1 MYITAVLTPK
11 ETISQTETTQQTA
24 AASDSFSACLDEA
37 LSDDSLLSIFK
48 QASETY
54 GVSLSL
60 LTAMAKQESNFQADA
75 TSGSGA
81 MGIMQLM
88 PSTAEYFGC
97 SNPYDP
103 KENIMTG
110 ARYISELLTRYNGNV
125 SYALA
130 AYNAGYNNVDKYGG
144 IPPFEETQNYV
155 SKITSYMN
163 EGVTL
168 PDGSNVAGTDTAQ
181 AASVQSGSALS
192 LFDRLQSGNLN
203 QLLYLLAEALEQ
215 TEDEDP
221 NVQETTPAA
230 STTENVAKK
239 LDVAVISAPDTD
251 IDSYYASR
259 NIHYNN
265 SVLNLMSQTG
275 EN

>member
-1 MYITAVLTPK
+1 MNITAVLTP
-11 ETISQTETTQQTA
+11 TETVTQKEEVKQTTA
-24 AASDSFSACLDEA
+24 TSDSFSDCLDEA
-37 LSDDSLLSIFK
+37 LSDDSLLSIFQ
-48 QASETY
+48 QASNTY
-54 GVSLSL
+54 GVPLSL

-75 TSGSGA
+75 TSKSGA

-97 SNPYDP
+97 SNPYDA

-110 ARYISELLTRYNGNV
+110 ARYISELLERYNGNV

-144 IPPFEETQNYV
+144 IPPFEETENYV

-168 PDGSNVAGTDTAQ
+168 PDGSKVTGTATTQTDSIQTG
-181 AASVQSGSALS
+181 SVLS
-192 LFDRLQSGNLN
+192 LFNRLQSGNLN
-203 QLLYLLAEALEQ
+203 QLLSLLTKALEQ
-215 TEDEDP
+215 VDSEDK
-221 NVQETTPAA
+221 NVQEAAAA
-230 STTENVAKK
+230 SPAENTAKE
-239 LDVAVISAPDTD
+239 LDVSVISTPDTD
-251 IDSYYASR
+251 TYYASQ

-265 SVLNLMSQTG
+265 SVLNLMAQTNDN
-275 EN
+275 E